1 MLRAKNQ
8 ATPATLRKISKPPE
22 KSKHTQNKCT
32 ETFKSF
38 KESKL
43 GLKLTY
49 GITSRW
55 PRLWIKLTNTQT
67 ICLESG
73 MTFRKT
79 IENNAIELKGKF
91 TYFKT
96 H

>member
-49 GITSRW
+49 GITSR
-55 PRLWIKLTNTQT
+55 
-67 ICLESG
+67 
-73 MTFRKT
+73 
-79 IENNAIELKGKF
+79 
-91 TYFKT
+91 
-96 H
+96 

>member
-43 GLKLTY
+43 GLRLTKY

-55 PRLWIKLTNTQT
+55 SRLWIKLTNTET

-91 TYFKT
+91 TYF
-96 H
+96 